1 MYNGVIWYYNGVIWY
16 WVCTISFW
24 YSEPYPSIRAID
36 EGLMLEPQLLI
47 SLLCP
52 IYVINSVYNTK
63 LPCYTLPQMQ
73 KIYPLSL
80 FLCIM
85 VVIYGYVLQSSA
97 QVTIE
102 ENDNPGG
109 TFEFN
114 NTAPLSLK
122 VGSCSTLLSLH
133 VNYCINMWG
142 FVPEENR
149 SVISCDYS
157 QFLCCGSS

>member
-1 MYNGVIWYYNGVIWY
+1 
-16 WVCTISFW
+16 
-24 YSEPYPSIRAID
+24 
-36 EGLMLEPQLLI
+36 
-47 SLLCP
+47 
-52 IYVINSVYNTK
+52 
-63 LPCYTLPQMQ
+63 MQ

-85 VVIYGYVLQSSA
+85 VVIYEYVLQSSA

-122 VGSCSTLLSLH
+122 VGSRSTLLSLH
-133 VNYCINMWG
+133 VYYCIN
-142 FVPEENR
+142 V
-149 SVISCDYS
+149 
-157 QFLCCGSS
+157 